1 MATQFQIP
9 RKHLQVLSLAGGGF
23 MGLFTADVLAEIEE
37 RERPFFETTELFA
50 GTSVGALI
58 ALGLASGAPARTIAE
73 KMRANGESIF
83 PPSAFPLLSKLRAI
97 SNPKFDT
104 EALRAVIES
113 IVGKAT
119 LGDLKR
125 RVVVPAVDLTSGS
138 CRIFRGGEDSE
149 DKDVPV
155 ADVAL
160 ASAAA
165 PVYFPVHA
173 IGPELFADGGLVAN
187 APDAIAAQEAIINLG
202 GQRGYVRML
211 AVGTTLCA
219 AGSKSDAKNID
230 WGAKDWLPQLLKF
243 SMAGQVS
250 LARHL
255 AENILGRENML
266 LVDPSRS
273 SDQNDVIGL
282 DKADQVAADTLAAI
296 AKATIRDLFKEGST
310 EKAFLERWN
319 NHTVPD
325 TPRSPP
331 TGPRIRTV

>member
-1 MATQFQIP
+1 MAKEFQTP
-9 RKHLQVLSLAGGGF
+9 RKHVQVLSLAGGGF
-23 MGLFTADVLAEIEE
+23 MGLFTADVLAEIEA
-37 RERPFFETTELFA
+37 RERPLFETTELFA

-58 ALGLASGAPARTIAE
+58 ALGLAAGTPANTIAE
-73 KMRANGESIF
+73 KMRANGADIF
-83 PPSAFPLLSKLRAI
+83 PPSAFPLISKLKAI
-97 SNPKFDT
+97 SNPKFNT
-104 EALRAVIES
+104 EELRAVIES

-119 LGDLKR
+119 LGDLER
-125 RVVVPAVDLTSGS
+125 RVVVPAVDLTSGT
-138 CRIFRGGEDSE
+138 CRIFRGGADTD

-165 PVYFPVHA
+165 PIYFPVHT

-187 APDAIAAQEAIINLG
+187 APDAIAAQEALISLG

-211 AVGTTLCA
+211 AVGTTLYA
-219 AGSKSDAKNID
+219 AGSKSDAANVD

-250 LARHL
+250 LARQL
-255 AENILGRENML
+255 AENMVGRENML

-282 DKADQVAADTLAAI
+282 DKADEVATDTLAAI
-296 AKATIRDLFKEGST
+296 AKSAIRDLFKDGSS
-310 EKAFLERWN
+310 EKAFLQRWS

-325 TPRSPP
+325 VRQQPP
-331 TGPRIRTV
+331 TSPRIRTL